1 MADAVGLGVVLPL
14 LPLGLWWI
22 GVGLVLAALVFR
34 LPLGAAQQGFD
45 AGVEF
50 ARAERFADVVVCA
63 EFQPED
69 AVGFFVLGGEHDN
82 GQAGMLVAQGFE
94 VVKAV
99 DVGQAYV

>member
-14 LPLGLWWI
+14 RDGLG
-22 GVGLVLAALVFR
+22 GFVLASPKLVPLVFR

-45 AGVEF
+45 AGIEF
-50 ARAERFADVVVCA
+50 AGTERFADVVVCA

-99 DVGQAYV
+99 DVGQPYV